1 MRWRGAGMSR
11 TTTAARLHEHG
22 SPLRV
27 EEVALPEP
35 GDGEVVVDL
44 AFAGVNPV
52 DRYTAAGQVASD
64 GPLPRTLGGE
74 ASGRLDDGTGVL
86 VNGGG
91 LGTQRDGVWAQRA
104 VVPREAVIALP
115 QGVDLPTASAVGV
128 AGLTAWNC
136 VVREGEVAAGDR
148 VLVLGAA
155 GGVGLPI
162 VGLAAARG
170 ATVWGQTGSPHK
182 AQAIRDAGA
191 ADVIVTDADGLAAAA
206 ADLRPSVVIDP
217 LGGPFTPAALALIQ
231 PRGRYVVF
239 GTSAGREVTLN
250 LQAVYRSHLRV
261 LGYSGMVLSA
271 EERAEQLRET
281 LRAIAEGRLRIPVDR
296 TLPLAKVAE
305 ALDLLAARALT
316 GKVLLD
322 LS

>member
-1 MRWRGAGMSR
+1 MST

-22 SPLRV
+22 APLRV
-27 EEVALPEP
+27 EEVALAEP
-35 GDGEVVVDL
+35 RDGEVLVEL
-44 AFAGVNPV
+44 AYAGVNPV
-52 DRYTAAGQVASD
+52 DRYTAAGQVAAD

-74 ASGRLDDGTGVL
+74 ASGHLADGTPVL

-91 LGTQRDGVWAQRA
+91 LGAGRDGVWAQRA
-104 VVPREAVIALP
+104 VVACGSVVALP

-136 VVREGEVAAGDR
+136 VVRVGGIGDGDR
-148 VLVLGAA
+148 VLVLGAS

-162 VGLAAARG
+162 VGLASALG
-170 ATVWGQTGSPHK
+170 ATVWGQTGSADK
-182 AQAIRDAGA
+182 ARAIRDAGA
-191 ADVIVTDADGLAAAA
+191 AQVVVSDAAGLAAAA
-206 ADLRPSVVIDP
+206 AELRPTVVIDP
-217 LGGPFTPAALALIQ
+217 LGGAFTPAALGLLQ

-250 LQAVYRSHLRV
+250 LQTLYRSHLQV

-271 EERAEQLRET
+271 EERVEQLGAT
-281 LRAIAEGRLRIPVDR
+281 LRSIAEGRLRIPVDR
-296 TLPLAKVAE
+296 TLPLAQVNE
-305 ALDLLAARALT
+305 VFDLLADRAVT